1 MWQRFSLYDLR
12 VIGHYLGTL
21 TQLFAALMAVPFITA
36 LVFQEW
42 EPAERYLLGIGIA
55 LVIGTLLQFLRIE
68 PGRLGRRQALAVT
81 GFAWIV
87 LAFFASVPLFLSGHY
102 ATYMDALFD
111 GVSGLTTTG
120 ATVALDIDHFSNA
133 DNMFRFMMHL
143 VGGLGLIVVALSLGI
158 FGKRSGSSL
167 YTAEGRSE
175 HVVPN
180 VVQTTQLI
188 LRITLVIIFIAAVVL
203 TALCISIGME
213 PVRAVLQSIWL
224 AISAFNTGGFAPMA
238 ESVSYY
244 NSIPIEVFL
253 MLLMILGSISFV
265 VHAEVWKGRLQSFF
279 GDIEI
284 RTMLIWLLVMTVVVA
299 ASLSASALF
308 SDLPAIIRRGLF
320 MVVSAF
326 STTGFQNVT
335 TNQLTTVFS
344 SGAFLALALI
354 AAVGGSAGST
364 AGGVKLHRVGI
375 IFKSI
380 VSTVKEAVSPSSAR
394 VVVSYNHL
402 GRRVLS
408 SDAVKEAMTVFV
420 LFVITYSVGA
430 LVGIAH
436 GYEASQAIME
446 SVSMTSNGGIITGI
460 VTPGMSPSLEA
471 FYIFQM
477 WAGRLEF
484 VTLLA
489 VLAEII
495 ASLAPRK
502 RRGHQ

>member
-55 LVIGTLLQFLRIE
+55 LVVGTLLQFLRIE

-308 SDLPAIIRRGLF
+308 SDLPAMIRRGLF

-335 TNQLTTVFS
+335 TNQLTTMFS

-502 RRGHQ
+502 RRGRQ

>member
-21 TQLFAALMAVPFITA
+21 TQLFAALMAVPFLTA

-55 LVIGTLLQFLRIE
+55 LVVGTLLQFLRIE

-188 LRITLVIIFIAAVVL
+188 LRITLVILFIAAVVL

-308 SDLPAIIRRGLF
+308 SDLPAMIRRGLF

-502 RRGHQ
+502 RRGRQ

>member
-1 MWQRFSLYDLR
+1 M
-12 VIGHYLGTL
+12 
-21 TQLFAALMAVPFITA
+21 
-36 LVFQEW
+36 
-42 EPAERYLLGIGIA
+42 
-55 LVIGTLLQFLRIE
+55 
-68 PGRLGRRQALAVT
+68 
-81 GFAWIV
+81 
-87 LAFFASVPLFLSGHY
+87 
-102 ATYMDALFD
+102 
-111 GVSGLTTTG
+111 
-120 ATVALDIDHFSNA
+120 
-133 DNMFRFMMHL
+133 
-143 VGGLGLIVVALSLGI
+143 
-158 FGKRSGSSL
+158 
-167 YTAEGRSE
+167 
-175 HVVPN
+175 
-180 VVQTTQLI
+180 
-188 LRITLVIIFIAAVVL
+188 
-203 TALCISIGME
+203 
-213 PVRAVLQSIWL
+213 
-224 AISAFNTGGFAPMA
+224 
-238 ESVSYY
+238 
-244 NSIPIEVFL
+244 
-253 MLLMILGSISFV
+253 
-265 VHAEVWKGRLQSFF
+265 
-279 GDIEI
+279 
-284 RTMLIWLLVMTVVVA
+284 
-299 ASLSASALF
+299 
-308 SDLPAIIRRGLF
+308 
-320 MVVSAF
+320 
-326 STTGFQNVT
+326 
-335 TNQLTTVFS
+335 FS

-436 GYEASQAIME
+436 GYEASQSIME

-502 RRGHQ
+502 RRVRQ

>member
-502 RRGHQ
+502 RRVR

>member
-55 LVIGTLLQFLRIE
+55 LVVGTLLQFLRIE

-167 YTAEGRSE
+167 YTAEGRNE

-188 LRITLVIIFIAAVVL
+188 LRISLVIIFIAAVVL
-203 TALCISIGME
+203 AALCMSIGME
-213 PVRAVLQSIWL
+213 PARAVLHSLWL
-224 AISAFNTGGFAPMA
+224 AITAFNTGGFAPMA

-244 NSIPIEVFL
+244 NSIPIEAFL
-253 MLLMILGSISFV
+253 MLLMILGSVSFV
-265 VHAEVWKGRLQSFF
+265 IHAEVWKGRLQSFF

-284 RTMLIWLLVMTVVVA
+284 RTMIIWLLVMTVVVA

-308 SDLPAIIRRGLF
+308 SDLPAMIRRGLF

-326 STTGFQNVT
+326 STTGLQNVT
-335 TNQLTTVFS
+335 TNQFTTVFS

-354 AAVGGSAGST
+354 MAVGGSAGST
-364 AGGVKLHRVGI
+364 SGGVKLYRVGI

-446 SVSMTSNGGIITGI
+446 SVAMTSNGGVITGI
-460 VTPGMSPSLEA
+460 VTPGMSPSLET

-489 VLAEII
+489 VLAEIV
-495 ASLAPRK
+495 ASLVPRK
-502 RRGHQ
+502 RVRRQ

>member
-158 FGKRSGSSL
+158 FGKRSGPSL

-224 AISAFNTGGFAPMA
+224 AISAFTTGGFAPMA

-502 RRGHQ
+502 RRVRQ